1 MEAREFWAKTP
12 SQHIL
17 VVDDEQ
23 PVRDFVA
30 EALESM
36 GHEVETA
43 VDGRDALEKME
54 DSDFSVVITDM
65 VMPRMDGMQ
74 LIRYLS
80 EHQNE
85 VDIIAITGLAMDYKY
100 TDVVAAGASDFITK
114 PFTMNELEAKLNRL
128 IRERHLREELER
140 LAVRDPLTGL
150 FNRRF
155 FQRLVRKESI
165 RAIRHQHQLFLF
177 FLDIDRFKDYN
188 DQNGHQAGDELLVK
202 FAAVLRQSIRKDVDT
217 AFRYGGDE
225 FMVLLPYLPLEQAL
239 PVAERIRENFGQ
251 LLLVPTSLSV
261 GIARYLEKSVSI
273 DDDIGDMISRADQA
287 LYHAKHGLGRN
298 RVYLDKESAV

>member
-188 DQNGHQAGDELLVK
+188 DQNGHQAGDELLVR